1 MTSDKYH
8 LYSKNRGDVIM
19 LSLMYELSTFIFAVT
34 VIVVLM
40 NKDTFN
46 IEVPDGLSILIIIL
60 CINNITMVLHKLRK
74 RNIL

>member
-1 MTSDKYH
+1 
-8 LYSKNRGDVIM
+8 M

-34 VIVVLM
+34 VIAVLM

-46 IEVPDGLSILIIIL
+46 IEVPDGLSVLIIIL

>member
-8 LYSKNRGDVIM
+8 LYSKNRGDDIM
-19 LSLMYELSTFIFAVT
+19 LSLMYELSTFIFAIT

>member
-1 MTSDKYH
+1 M
-8 LYSKNRGDVIM
+8 LFM

-46 IEVPDGLSILIIIL
+46 IEVPDGLSVLIIIL